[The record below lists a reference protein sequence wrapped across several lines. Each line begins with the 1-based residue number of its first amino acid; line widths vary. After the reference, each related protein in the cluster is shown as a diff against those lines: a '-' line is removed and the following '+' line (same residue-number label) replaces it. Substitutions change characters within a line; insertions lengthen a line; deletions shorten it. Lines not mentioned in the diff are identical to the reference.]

1 MYVNKICFYLL
12 LFIFLSTGL
21 FGKGDN
27 VSEGDFD
34 NNLSFY
40 AGFGMAYDNNNM
52 IHIWSFDGRVLY
64 KNGIFVFAGIS
75 AYSDY
80 FFSARMQYELGSF
93 RDLGIGYNIPLNE
106 IFNINLAGG
115 WSGNQMVKHGVSN
128 PGFRVTQLFYRDS
141 PNVYFEDMFIVSS
154 EFSAGIKSARTGV
167 DRRDL
172 RIGLK
177 ISIRMNHIDSF
188 YCLGLTFGYN
198 G

>member
-1 MYVNKICFYLL
+1 MYVNKICFFLL
-12 LFIFLSTGL
+12 LFFFLSTGL
-21 FGKGDN
+21 FGKGEE
-27 VSEGDFD
+27 VSERTYGDK
-34 NNLSFY
+34 LSVY
-40 AGFGMAYDNNNM
+40 AGFSMAYDVNN
-52 IHIWSFDGRVLY
+52 ILHIWSFDSRVFY
-64 KNGIFVFAGIS
+64 NNGFFIFAGIS

-80 FFSARMQYELGSF
+80 FFSAKMQHSLGSF

-115 WSGNQMVKHGVSN
+115 WSGNKVVYHGVSN

-141 PNVYFEDMFIVSS
+141 PNIYFEDMFIVSS

-177 ISIRMNHIDSF
+177 VSIRMNHIDSF

-198 G
+198 